1 MAKKNLLA
9 NAKVIW
15 ERDYRSILQGLRSAL
30 AVLVVIIIYAYHKD
44 HSLFFMGLCALGLS
58 QACARTMYWRYE
70 INMLISY
77 FISIMLIF
85 ISYPY
90 SQYILTTYLYLFLIT
105 FLLYIFSY
113 YQISSTFSIWA
124 YFIPLNSIM
133 SIKSYDDFIKFLLM
147 DTVAFSICYFISV
160 VIIPPKI
167 KKECYYELK
176 SVLHEVNSYLKTLE
190 AYTKDKND
198 KNALI
203 LTKKRDKIFLRLKNL
218 RLLMSE
224 ISSYI
229 KKGKIKV
236 KEDLLPFFVTVKL
249 IEKYVEN
256 ILGISLK
263 IRNINITLNFED
275 LFNKL
280 DRLINKTNNDF
291 LKFLSDIKLL
301 NLRDLGVIFEKIY
314 INTLVEFKLF
324 EKMSIK
330 YQDNEIYDE
339 ILALVLQLK
348 DNISL
353 INKEFKILSKED
365 QYVFN

>member
-1 MAKKNLLA
+1 MAKKNLIDT
-9 NAKVIW
+9 AKVIW

-30 AVLVVIIIYAYHKD
+30 AVLFVILIYAYHKD
-44 HSLFFMGLCALGLS
+44 NSLFFMGLCALGLS
-58 QACARTMYWRYE
+58 QACARTMFWRYE

-90 SQYILTTYLYLFLIT
+90 SQYILTSYLYLFLIT

-133 SIKSYDDFIKFLLM
+133 TIKSYDDFIKYLLM
-147 DTVAFSICYFISV
+147 DTVAFSICYFIAV
-160 VIIPPKI
+160 VVIPPKI

-176 SVLHEVNSYLKTLE
+176 SVLHEVNSYVHSIET
-190 AYTKDKND
+190 YIKDRND

-218 RLLMSE
+218 RLLLSE
-224 ISSYI
+224 ISLYI
-229 KKGKIKV
+229 KRGKIKV
-236 KEDLLPFFVTVKL
+236 KDDLLPYFIAIKL

-256 ILGISLK
+256 LLGISLK
-263 IRNINITLNFED
+263 IRSISISLDFED
-275 LFNKL
+275 LLFKLNK
-280 DRLINKTNNDF
+280 LINKTNYDF
-291 LKFLSDIKLL
+291 LKFLSNIKLV
-301 NLRDLGVIFEKIY
+301 NLKDLGIIFEKIY

-324 EKMSIK
+324 EKLNIK
-330 YQDNEIYDE
+330 YQDNEVFNE

-353 INKEFKILSKED
+353 INKEFKLLSKED
-365 QYVFN
+365 RHVYN